1 MVLKKKQIK
10 KVLTAASILLI
21 FVAVTNTAGAYS
33 LHPGKLSKGIKNQ
46 TYYVGLTNSRYS
58 NACVAGVNNWNYA
71 VQNTPLTSSLGFSFT
86 KSSKITGSTIRFWGE
101 KLAVSNAVAVTKY
114 YNIDSSWNAVPVTNH
129 GNRDYADV
137 IFNLNVTDSNA
148 SVYNTTYLTSTA
160 GHEIGHALGLYHNE
174 NDNGTLMYPYH
185 NTRTAHSPTYDEVQ
199 GIWQQYK

>member
-174 NDNGTLMYPYH
+174 NDNTH
-185 NTRTAHSPTYDEVQ
+185 VSESQHTHST
-199 GIWQQYK
+199 

>member
-1 MVLKKKQIK
+1 MIFNNRRIK
-10 KVLTAASILLI
+10 KTLVTTAILLM
-21 FVAVTNTAGAYS
+21 FAMLVNTAGAYS
-33 LHPGKLSKGIKNQ
+33 LHPGKLSKG
-46 TYYVGLTNSRYS
+46 LTSSRYS
-58 NACVAGVNNWNYA
+58 NACVAGMNNWNYA
-71 VQNTPLTSSLGFSFT
+71 VQNTSLTSSLGFSFT
-86 KSSKITGSTIRFWGE
+86 KSSKITGSTIRFWG
-101 KLAVSNAVAVTKY
+101 KNLHVSNAVAVTKY
-114 YNIDSSWNAVPVTNH
+114 YNIDSSWIAVPVTNH

-148 SVYNTTYLTSTA
+148 SVYNTTYLTSTS

>member
-1 MVLKKKQIK
+1 M
-10 KVLTAASILLI
+10 
-21 FVAVTNTAGAYS
+21 
-33 LHPGKLSKGIKNQ
+33 
-46 TYYVGLTNSRYS
+46 
-58 NACVAGVNNWNYA
+58 
-71 VQNTPLTSSLGFSFT
+71 
-86 KSSKITGSTIRFWGE
+86 
-101 KLAVSNAVAVTKY
+101 
-114 YNIDSSWNAVPVTNH
+114 TNH